1 MVVMAWSLKQYNVWH
16 KNTDMKHTLIIIS
29 ASVLI
34 AACKQKTAQTN
45 SNGYPTDTAAYN
57 NNYPSNSY
65 KAQGTVK
72 YSSPHHTYVS
82 RSSNPSRTTVVRK
95 KGWSSAAKGTA
106 IGAASGAVL
115 GAALSKDHHRVKG
128 AVIGG
133 AAGAAGGYLY
143 GRHRDKKNGRY

>member
-1 MVVMAWSLKQYNVWH
+1 
-16 KNTDMKHTLIIIS
+16 MKHTLIIIS
-29 ASVLI
+29 ASLLI
-34 AACKQKTAQTN
+34 AACKQKAAQTN
-45 SNGYPTDTAAYN
+45 SNGYPTDTAVYN
-57 NNYPSNSY
+57 NNYPSN
-65 KAQGTVK
+65 AGTTK
-72 YSSPHHTYVS
+72 YSSPYTTGRTRVYHHSTYVS
-82 RSSNPSRTTVVRK
+82 TSSNPSRTTVVRK

-115 GAALSKDHHRVKG
+115 GAVISKDHHRVKG

>member
-1 MVVMAWSLKQYNVWH
+1 MKQ
-16 KNTDMKHTLIIIS
+16 TIIAIS
-29 ASVLI
+29 ATLLFV
-34 AACKQKTAQTN
+34 ACKQKAAQTN
-45 SNGYPTDTAAYN
+45 SNTYPTDTALYN
-57 NNYPSNSY
+57 NNNPANSY
-65 KAQGTVK
+65 NAQGTAR
-72 YSSPHHTYVS
+72 YPSHHRTYVS
-82 RSSNPSRTTVVRK
+82 TSSNQSHTTVVRK

>member
-1 MVVMAWSLKQYNVWH
+1 
-16 KNTDMKHTLIIIS
+16 MKHTLIIIS

-34 AACKQKTAQTN
+34 AACKQKAAQTN
-45 SNGYPTDTAAYN
+45 SNVYPTDTAVYN
-57 NNYPSNSY
+57 NNYD
-65 KAQGTVK
+65 AQGTAK
-72 YSSPHHTYVS
+72 YSSPYSTGRTRVYHRRTYVS
-82 RSSNPSRTTVVRK
+82 TSSNPSHTAVVRK

>member
-1 MVVMAWSLKQYNVWH
+1 MKQ
-16 KNTDMKHTLIIIS
+16 TLVIIS
-29 ASVLI
+29 ATLLF
-34 AACKQKTAQTN
+34 AACKQKTAETN
-45 SNGYPTDTAAYN
+45 SNSYPGDTAVYN
-57 NNYPSNSY
+57 NAPSNSY
-65 KAQGTVK
+65 DAQGSLR
-72 YSSPHHTYVS
+72 YSSPSYSNGTKSVYHRRTSVS
-82 RSSNPSRTTVVRK
+82 KSSSASNTTVVKK

-115 GAALSKDHHRVKG
+115 GAVLSRDHHRVQG

>member
-1 MVVMAWSLKQYNVWH
+1 
-16 KNTDMKHTLIIIS
+16 MKHILMVIS

-34 AACKQKTAQTN
+34 AACKQKAAQTN
-45 SNGYPTDTAAYN
+45 SNSYPTDTAVSN
-57 NNYPSNSY
+57 NSPS
-65 KAQGTVK
+65 
-72 YSSPHHTYVS
+72 SSPSAGTGVYHHRTYVNTS
-82 RSSNPSRTTVVRK
+82 TNPSHTTVVRK

>member
-1 MVVMAWSLKQYNVWH
+1 
-16 KNTDMKHTLIIIS
+16 MKHTLIIIS

-34 AACKQKTAQTN
+34 GACKQKSAQTN
-45 SNGYPTDTAAYN
+45 SSAYPDTAVYN
-57 NNYPSNSY
+57 NNYPSNSNV
-65 KAQGTVK
+65 QGTMK
-72 YSSPHHTYVS
+72 YSSPYSSGRTRVYHRTYVNTT
-82 RSSNPSRTTVVRK
+82 SNPSHTTVVRK

-115 GAALSKDHHRVKG
+115 GAVLSKDHNRAKG